1 MLDFTDSDT
10 LTKVR
15 VNETTTLSLNRRD
28 SMPATDRSLIGK
40 NINITGDI
48 SGTED
53 LVLEGRIT
61 GKIQLHECR
70 LTIGE
75 DGYAHSHIMAREVVI
90 SGRVDGQI
98 VAGERVELRSTAVV
112 TGDIVSPR
120 LIIQQDA
127 VIKGSVDLSPSTAAR
142 QKQAKKE
149 AEAASEALPP
159 RIEPESTFVPAAAYA
174 S

>member
-1 MLDFTDSDT
+1 
-10 LTKVR
+10 
-15 VNETTTLSLNRRD
+15 
-28 SMPATDRSLIGK
+28 MPATERSLIGK
-40 NINITGDI
+40 NITITGDI

-53 LVLEGRIT
+53 LVLDGRIT

-75 DGYAHSHIMAREVVI
+75 EGHAHSQITAREVVI
-90 SGRVDGQI
+90 SGRVDGRI

-127 VIKGSVDLSPSTAAR
+127 VIKGSVDLSPAQTAK
-142 QKQAKKE
+142 QKPAKKE
-149 AEAASEALPP
+149 VESEMEALPP
-159 RIEPESTFVPAAAYA
+159 RLEPGTTFTPAAAAYA

>member
-1 MLDFTDSDT
+1 
-10 LTKVR
+10 
-15 VNETTTLSLNRRD
+15 
-28 SMPATDRSLIGK
+28 MPATERSLIGK
-40 NINITGDI
+40 NITITGDI

-75 DGYAHSHIMAREVVI
+75 DGYAKSNITAREVVI
-90 SGRVDGQI
+90 MGRVDGQI

-112 TGDIVSPR
+112 TGDITSPR
-120 LIIQQDA
+120 LVVQQDA
-127 VIKGSVDLSPSTAAR
+127 VVKGSVDLSPSASAK
-142 QKQAKKE
+142 QKPVVKKDE
-149 AEAASEALPP
+149 ESQPLPP
-159 RIEPESTFVPAAAYA
+159 RIEPESQHVAVQQAAYA